1 MTPAETP
8 TECRLINDPKG
19 VTTCATHH
27 ALFPEPCTESLL
39 EEILEEAIQMFESD
53 PEFTAPERLKEAER
67 QLAEALA
74 ENESAQAAWET
85 RYSILVA
92 ALVSIAG
99 SDTIGVHSEY
109 IRMKAEARRV
119 LEGK

>member
-1 MTPAETP
+1 MAVTLQSVAERMR
-8 TECRLINDPKG
+8 EMVAFGKG
-19 VTTCATHH
+19 VDETRT
-27 ALFPEPCTESLL
+27 L
-39 EEILEEAIQMFESD
+39 ILREFESD

-119 LEGK
+119 LEVKP

>member
-1 MTPAETP
+1 MTAPAPP
-8 TECRLINDPKG
+8 TECRKCGWKFYGTVGDTRVKDPD
-19 VTTCATHH
+19 AFHEADLH
-27 ALFPEPCTESLL
+27 ARIREL
-39 EEILEEAIQMFESD
+39 EKERDEA
-53 PEFTAPERLKEAER
+53 R
-67 QLAEALA
+67 A

>member
-1 MTPAETP
+1 MTDNPAPPPCEKCLPYMEPRMDVVPAVIRAQYTGDLVVHAQ
-8 TECRLINDPKG
+8 RL
-19 VTTCATHH
+19 H
-27 ALFPEPCTESLL
+27 A
-39 EEILEEAIQMFESD
+39 EI
-53 PEFTAPERLKEAER
+53 
-67 QLAEALA
+67 AEARA

-109 IRMKAEARRV
+109 IRMKAEARRA
-119 LEGK
+119 LEGKP